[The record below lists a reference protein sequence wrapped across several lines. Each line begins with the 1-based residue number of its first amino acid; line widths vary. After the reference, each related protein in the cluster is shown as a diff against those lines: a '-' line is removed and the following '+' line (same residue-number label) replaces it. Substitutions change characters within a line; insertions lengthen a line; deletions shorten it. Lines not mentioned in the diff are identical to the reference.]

1 MNKLAAKYLRPSQ
14 IPTKA
19 CHGCGIGM
27 IENWLLQAIDELG
40 LKQEDVIFGTGIGC
54 VGRQTFATWG
64 GDNFGATH
72 GRALAVATGLKLA
85 QPDKTYLIVV
95 GDGDAASIGTSH
107 LIHAAR
113 RNLGVTVICE
123 DNMGYESTG
132 GQFSPTTPA
141 GYVTNSSPY
150 GMVEPGFD
158 PCDVV
163 KAAGATFV
171 AETTATQW
179 HQTVK
184 IVKKALQNDGFSFV
198 HVRFPCNENFGAY
211 ALGTRDT
218 LKNLEW
224 IYEHTQGRKSD
235 GSETDF
241 VWETGIK
248 HDASNSRPE
257 FSKIMRDMNARVKA
271 DMEAKKTLTVTPTK
285 TRTEILISGFGGQG
299 VVRMGQI
306 LGLCAINQ
314 GHRVTM
320 LKSHGTET
328 RGGYVRAQ
336 LVISPEDVDSP
347 VVEHADVFVAFSQPA
362 YRRFYDHCDGRVL
375 YDPEM
380 VEDVHARSPRTPRGG
395 TGDPAL
401 QGEVREP
408 ARREH
413 DHAGRPHPHRRA
425 RLRGHES
432 GHARGD
438 PALSRA
444 EPGRPR
450 ARPHP
455 SRRQLPRLIPAWS
468 SPRARAADVPGTTRG
483 RRT

>member
-1 MNKLAAKYLRPSQ
+1 MNKLVQKYLRPSQ

-27 IENWLLQAIDELG
+27 IENWILQALDDLELT
-40 LKQEDVIFGTGIGC
+40 QEDVIFGTGIGC
-54 VGRQTFATWG
+54 VGRQTYATWG

-72 GRALAVATGLKLA
+72 GRVLSVATGLKLA
-85 QPDKTYLIVV
+85 QPDKKYLIVV

-113 RNLGVTVICE
+113 RNLGVTVVCE

-150 GMVEPGFD
+150 GMVEPPYD

-179 HQTVK
+179 TQTIK

-224 IYEHTQGRKSD
+224 IDEHTRGRKAD
-235 GSETDF
+235 GSATDF
-241 VWETGIK
+241 VWDTGIK

-257 FSKIMRDMNARVKA
+257 FSKLMRDLNHRI
-271 DMEAKKTLTVTPTK
+271 
-285 TRTEILISGFGGQG
+285 RTEMAAKQAAAASGNGHGGQ
-299 VVRMGQI
+299 
-306 LGLCAINQ
+306 
-314 GHRVTM
+314 
-320 LKSHGTET
+320 
-328 RGGYVRAQ
+328 
-336 LVISPEDVDSP
+336 
-347 VVEHADVFVAFSQPA
+347 
-362 YRRFYDHCDGRVL
+362 
-375 YDPEM
+375 
-380 VEDVHARSPRTPRGG
+380 
-395 TGDPAL
+395 
-401 QGEVREP
+401 
-408 ARREH
+408 
-413 DHAGRPHPHRRA
+413 
-425 RLRGHES
+425 
-432 GHARGD
+432 
-438 PALSRA
+438 
-444 EPGRPR
+444 
-450 ARPHP
+450 
-455 SRRQLPRLIPAWS
+455 
-468 SPRARAADVPGTTRG
+468 
-483 RRT
+483 

>member
-1 MNKLAAKYLRPSQ
+1 
-14 IPTKA
+14 
-19 CHGCGIGM
+19 
-27 IENWLLQAIDELG
+27 
-40 LKQEDVIFGTGIGC
+40 IGC

-85 QPDKTYLIVV
+85 QPDKKYLIVV
-95 GDGDAASIGTSH
+95 GDGDAAAIGTSH

-113 RNLGVTVICE
+113 RNLGVVVICE

-150 GMVEPGFD
+150 GMVEPSFD

-184 IVKKALQNDGFSFV
+184 IVKRALQNDGFSFV

-224 IYEHTQGRKSD
+224 IYEHTQGRKAD
-235 GSETDF
+235 GGATDF

-257 FSKIMRDMNARVKA
+257 FTKLLRDMNARV
-271 DMEAKKTLTVTPTK
+271 
-285 TRTEILISGFGGQG
+285 
-299 VVRMGQI
+299 
-306 LGLCAINQ
+306 
-314 GHRVTM
+314 
-320 LKSHGTET
+320 
-328 RGGYVRAQ
+328 
-336 LVISPEDVDSP
+336 
-347 VVEHADVFVAFSQPA
+347 
-362 YRRFYDHCDGRVL
+362 
-375 YDPEM
+375 
-380 VEDVHARSPRTPRGG
+380 
-395 TGDPAL
+395 
-401 QGEVREP
+401 
-408 ARREH
+408 
-413 DHAGRPHPHRRA
+413 
-425 RLRGHES
+425 
-432 GHARGD
+432 
-438 PALSRA
+438 RA
-444 EPGRPR
+444 EGTAAG
-450 ARPHP
+450 AR
-455 SRRQLPRLIPAWS
+455 
-468 SPRARAADVPGTTRG
+468 
-483 RRT
+483 

>member
-40 LKQEDVIFGTGIGC
+40 LPQDDVIFGTGIGC

-85 QPDKTYLIVV
+85 QPDKKYLIVV

-179 HQTVK
+179 HMTVK
-184 IVKKALQNDGFSFV
+184 LVKKALQNDGFSFV

-224 IYEHTQGRKSD
+224 IYEHTQGRKAD

-241 VWETGIK
+241 TWETGIK

-257 FSKIMRDMNARVKA
+257 FSRVLRDMNARVRA
-271 DMEAKKTLTVTPTK
+271 DMAAKAAAAGDK
-285 TRTEILISGFGGQG
+285 TRDD
-299 VVRMGQI
+299 
-306 LGLCAINQ
+306 
-314 GHRVTM
+314 GH
-320 LKSHGTET
+320 
-328 RGGYVRAQ
+328 
-336 LVISPEDVDSP
+336 
-347 VVEHADVFVAFSQPA
+347 
-362 YRRFYDHCDGRVL
+362 GR
-375 YDPEM
+375 
-380 VEDVHARSPRTPRGG
+380 H
-395 TGDPAL
+395 
-401 QGEVREP
+401 
-408 ARREH
+408 
-413 DHAGRPHPHRRA
+413 
-425 RLRGHES
+425 
-432 GHARGD
+432 
-438 PALSRA
+438 
-444 EPGRPR
+444 
-450 ARPHP
+450 
-455 SRRQLPRLIPAWS
+455 
-468 SPRARAADVPGTTRG
+468 
-483 RRT
+483 

>member
-1 MNKLAAKYLRPSQ
+1 MLRRFLVTLIRRSFLLLVLICLGCSAQSAPPDLSRKIEHQVRAFYSIPAEVNVSVGPMTPSTDWPDYDSITVTMDSGDGKKQDYKFLLSKDRNTMLRMVKFDLNKDPYAELMSKIDITGRPTRGAKAAKVVVVNFDDFECPFCSRMHEALFPGILKEYGDRVTFIYKDYPLAEIHPWAIHAAVDAGCLAAQNGDAYWDF
-14 IPTKA
+14 A
-19 CHGCGIGM
+19 DYVHGK
-27 IENWLLQAIDELG
+27 G
-40 LKQEDVIFGTGIGC
+40 LKLGIYEVPNNTTC
-54 VGRQTFATWG
+54 VGIYGGISPTIAVGSLGHEPTDAQTFATWG

-85 QPDKTYLIVV
+85 QPDKKYLIVV

-184 IVKKALQNDGFSFV
+184 IVKKALANDGFSFV

-224 IYEHTQGRKSD
+224 IYEHTQGRKAD
-235 GSETDF
+235 GTETDF
-241 VWETGIK
+241 TWETGIK

-257 FSKIMRDMNARVKA
+257 FSRLMRDMNARVKA
-271 DMEAKKTLTVTPTK
+271 DMEAKKK
-285 TRTEILISGFGGQG
+285 T
-299 VVRMGQI
+299 
-306 LGLCAINQ
+306 
-314 GHRVTM
+314 
-320 LKSHGTET
+320 
-328 RGGYVRAQ
+328 
-336 LVISPEDVDSP
+336 
-347 VVEHADVFVAFSQPA
+347 
-362 YRRFYDHCDGRVL
+362 
-375 YDPEM
+375 
-380 VEDVHARSPRTPRGG
+380 
-395 TGDPAL
+395 
-401 QGEVREP
+401 
-408 ARREH
+408 
-413 DHAGRPHPHRRA
+413 
-425 RLRGHES
+425 
-432 GHARGD
+432 
-438 PALSRA
+438 
-444 EPGRPR
+444 
-450 ARPHP
+450 
-455 SRRQLPRLIPAWS
+455 
-468 SPRARAADVPGTTRG
+468 
-483 RRT
+483 

>member
-1 MNKLAAKYLRPSQ
+1 MNKLAKKYLRPSQ

-64 GDNFGATH
+64 GDN
-72 GRALAVATGLKLA
+72 
-85 QPDKTYLIVV
+85 
-95 GDGDAASIGTSH
+95 
-107 LIHAAR
+107 
-113 RNLGVTVICE
+113 LGVTVICE

-150 GMVEPGFD
+150 GMVEPPFD

-184 IVKKALQNDGFSFV
+184 IVKKALGNDGFSFV

-224 IYEHTQGRKSD
+224 IYEHTQGRKTDGTESD
-235 GSETDF
+235 FT
-241 VWETGIK
+241 WETGIK

-257 FSKIMRDMNARVKA
+257 FSRIMRDMNARVQADLAQKKA
-271 DMEAKKTLTVTPTK
+271 AK
-285 TRTEILISGFGGQG
+285 
-299 VVRMGQI
+299 
-306 LGLCAINQ
+306 A
-314 GHRVTM
+314 
-320 LKSHGTET
+320 
-328 RGGYVRAQ
+328 
-336 LVISPEDVDSP
+336 
-347 VVEHADVFVAFSQPA
+347 
-362 YRRFYDHCDGRVL
+362 
-375 YDPEM
+375 
-380 VEDVHARSPRTPRGG
+380 
-395 TGDPAL
+395 
-401 QGEVREP
+401 
-408 ARREH
+408 
-413 DHAGRPHPHRRA
+413 
-425 RLRGHES
+425 
-432 GHARGD
+432 
-438 PALSRA
+438 
-444 EPGRPR
+444 
-450 ARPHP
+450 
-455 SRRQLPRLIPAWS
+455 
-468 SPRARAADVPGTTRG
+468 TT
-483 RRT
+483 